1 MVAAAVSTQQPATTI
16 RYWPRGASADLF
28 RHHEPEV
35 IISGPA
41 GTGKTFGA
49 LWRLHLAA
57 LKYPGMRALMVRKT
71 QEDLTASAVVTY
83 RERVLAAGTFDVVPF
98 GGSKFRPASFVYP
111 NGSQILVGGLDK
123 ADKVMSRDYDLIYV
137 NEAWEL
143 DEDAWQKLTTRV
155 NRPGRVMPYNQVFGD
170 TNPQGPSHW
179 IYRRCHHHHKTTMLW
194 SVHQD
199 NPTLWDA
206 DRTAWTEAGETYLAT
221 LSNLSGHLR
230 SRLLEGKWVAADG
243 AVYPAFNRQE
253 HVKAMDCEGWRTI
266 MAVDVGS
273 RNPTAR
279 LTIRIAGDERVH
291 IEREL
296 YRRNMSSGDITE
308 AVSEEVENCNPETI
322 YIDPSAKGYILEW
335 QRKSYPVLAANN
347 DVIEGIGRVTD
358 VLEHGFSIDPSCVNT
373 IAEFESY
380 RYPEGSRSE
389 TDKPVKEND
398 HAMDAFRYAM
408 LGEAVGQ
415 PEVRVW

>member
-1 MVAAAVSTQQPATTI
+1 MVAALATRPTI
-16 RYWPRGASADLF
+16 TTVRYWPRGASADLF

-41 GTGKTFGA
+41 GTGKTYGA

-83 RERVLAAGTFDVVPF
+83 RERVLTAGDFGVTPF

-137 NEAWEL
+137 NEAWEI

-155 NRPGRVMPYNQVFGD
+155 NRPGQVMPFNQVFGD

-179 IYRRCHHHHKTTMLW
+179 IYRRCHHDKKATMLW
-194 SVHQD
+194 SKHQD

-206 DRTAWTEAGETYLAT
+206 ATETWTEAGQMYLAT
-221 LSNLSGHLR
+221 LSNLKGHLR
-230 SRLLEGKWVAADG
+230 ARLLEGIWVAADG
-243 AVYPAFNRQE
+243 AVYPAFNRNT
-253 HVKAMDCEGWRTI
+253 HVREVDTEGWRTI
-266 MAVDVGS
+266 LAVDVGS
-273 RNPTAR
+273 RNPTAI
-279 LTIRIAGDERVH
+279 LTVRVASDERVH
-291 IEREL
+291 VAAET
-296 YRRNMSSGDITE
+296 YRRNMSSGDITNAITE
-308 AVSEEVENCNPETI
+308 TADACDPETI
-322 YIDPSAKGYILEW
+322 YLDPSAKGYILEL
-335 QRKSYPVLAANN
+335 QRLGYPVVGANN

-358 VLEHGFSIDPSCVNT
+358 MLEHGFTIDPSCVNT

-380 RYPEGSRSE
+380 RYPDGKRSE
-389 TDKPVKEND
+389 PDKPLKEND
-398 HAMDAFRYAM
+398 HALDALRYFA
-408 LGEAVGQ
+408 LGESVPA
-415 PEVRVW
+415 PEVRIW